1 MATLLDELGMVV
13 QESRRTN
20 LRPDVIRLKLKE
32 KIQLYILDFIY
43 NSPRYQNLIFYGG
56 NCLRKCFNINR
67 MSEDVDFESLEPFN
81 KKQFAN
87 DIQHYFN
94 KMGYKQLKT
103 FTPGSGVNRVELRFP
118 VLYQLGLSSHEAENL
133 NIKVEVNPT
142 DRKYHTEPRTLSEDR
157 FSFVIKHYDLPTLMA
172 GKMAAC
178 LERVWEKGKTG
189 IKIKGRDYY
198 DLIWYMQ
205 KGVAPNPD
213 RLKETRGQYTVRGA
227 FDKLEEI
234 VSKIKPGDLAADLNP
249 LFEEGQFVQRWIAN
263 FHQEFALLRKKYKP

>member
-189 IKIKGRDYY
+189 I
-198 DLIWYMQ
+198 
-205 KGVAPNPD
+205 
-213 RLKETRGQYTVRGA
+213 
-227 FDKLEEI
+227 
-234 VSKIKPGDLAADLNP
+234 
-249 LFEEGQFVQRWIAN
+249 
-263 FHQEFALLRKKYKP
+263 